1 MSSELSEFL
10 PSLLLPTLSEGWE
23 GSPYSNFCLHCLSVF
38 LNNLPVKEAGTASRL
53 PGLWRL
59 WAKGRALSAMNR
71 RLGTTWKHCSAGEQ
85 LCSSDP
91 YFWVCV
97 KQAFH
102 CRLRALVGAA
112 RRAAQHC
119 SAPAV
124 CQHPSAFGGPLLF
137 PPALVLVCVPNSAHV
152 EAHEQQ
158 FSGIR
163 ARGNL
168 PVWKWGG
175 TACTNHQVH

>member
-1 MSSELSEFL
+1 
-10 PSLLLPTLSEGWE
+10 
-23 GSPYSNFCLHCLSVF
+23 
-38 LNNLPVKEAGTASRL
+38 
-53 PGLWRL
+53 
-59 WAKGRALSAMNR
+59 MNR
-71 RLGTTWKHCSAGEQ
+71 RLGTAWKHCSAGEQ

-91 YFWVCV
+91 YFWMCV
-97 KQAFH
+97 KQAFR

-163 ARGNL
+163 ACGNL

-175 TACTNHQVH
+175 TACTKPSSPLVMIKHLIAFSLQLPYSKPSIIIHSVTYTLVYVVVLRCETCIGDRCQMSL